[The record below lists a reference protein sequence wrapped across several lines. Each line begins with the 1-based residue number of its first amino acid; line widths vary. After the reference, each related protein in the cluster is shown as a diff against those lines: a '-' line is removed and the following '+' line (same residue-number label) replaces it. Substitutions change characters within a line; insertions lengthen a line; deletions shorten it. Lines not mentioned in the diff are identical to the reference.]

1 VLRGPKGYTRGVP
14 DTPEQM
20 QEKLDDLGETIDAAR
35 RQAEQDDL
43 LPGPEPEPLFQQW
56 GVAPEDYEPN
66 DEPDDPDEDPD
77 A

>member
-1 VLRGPKGYTRGVP
+1 VP

-20 QEKLDDLGETIDAAR
+20 QEKLDELGETIDAAR

-43 LPGPEPEPLFQQW
+43 LGGPESEPLFEDL
-56 GVAPEDYEPN
+56 GLAPT
-66 DEPDDPDEDPD
+66 DEHIEEAEKDRESDDEESDDD